1 VENMKNEYNIYCDES
16 CHLENDNQKAMVFG
30 AIWCEKLNLHKIF
43 EDLRDIKRKHN
54 LSSSFELK
62 WNKISPAKVE
72 FYAEVINYFFDN
84 ENLHFRALVI
94 PDKKQLD
101 HKSFDQSH
109 DDFYYKM
116 YFTLLQVILKPNS
129 NYNIF
134 LDIKDTK
141 SQNKVEHLKNILHNN
156 KYDFKKEM
164 INKVQQVRAYEVE
177 LVQLTDLLIGAISY
191 INRQLNTSQAKLDLI
206 NLIQKRS
213 GYLLTKT
220 TLLQE
225 DKFNIFVW
233 EANINKDRGQNA

>member
-1 VENMKNEYNIYCDES
+1 MKYEYNIYCDES

-30 AIWCEKLNLHKIF
+30 AIWCKKQNAHKIF
-43 EDLRDIKRKHN
+43 EDLRDIKKKHG

-72 FYAEVINYFFDN
+72 FYAEVIDYFFDSKD
-84 ENLHFRALVI
+84 LHFRALVI
-94 PDKKQLD
+94 PNKKDLD
-101 HKSFDQSH
+101 HKLFDQTH

-129 NYNIF
+129 NYNIY

-141 SQNKVEHLKNILHNN
+141 SQNKVDHLKNILHNN
-156 KYDFKKEM
+156 NYDFNKEM

-191 INRQLNTSQAKLDLI
+191 INRGLKTSQTKLNSI

-225 DKFNIFVW
+225 NKFNIFVW
-233 EANINKDRGQNA
+233 EPNINIRGQNE